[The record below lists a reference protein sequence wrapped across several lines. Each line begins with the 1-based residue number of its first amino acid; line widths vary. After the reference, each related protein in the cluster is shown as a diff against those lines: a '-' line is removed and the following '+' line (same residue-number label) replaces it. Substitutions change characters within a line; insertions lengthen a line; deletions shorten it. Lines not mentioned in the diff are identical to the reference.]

1 MSQGPSDDVT
11 SRFDWVG
18 KSKEEQAANQPTA
31 PDAKEAMPTTINFV
45 FRDYYYEVVNIDI
58 GEGYKIMR
66 EKIRSSWKDMKF
78 KTALAVVNVPLPC
91 GMVLATVENDESRI
105 SGVVEVI
112 ELIEG
117 GNAEKAGIKVGD
129 AFRGCNATVN
139 KKVEDATAF
148 IEADTRRTRALF

>member
-1 MSQGPSDDVT
+1 
-11 SRFDWVG
+11 
-18 KSKEEQAANQPTA
+18 
-31 PDAKEAMPTTINFV
+31 
-45 FRDYYYEVVNIDI
+45 
-58 GEGYKIMR
+58 
-66 EKIRSSWKDMKF
+66 
-78 KTALAVVNVPLPC
+78 
-91 GMVLATVENDESRI
+91 MVLATVENDESRI